1 MRNLF
6 IILILQIPFK
16 RLDQRFDPQSLVKSK
31 AFKPTKTF
39 IGCFDQIKVGK
50 NAIIWNSKKV
60 WSIVCWGSC
69 IVGLVIIKL
78 FVDNSLRWSEIDA
91 KIKMTQ
97 IVRLEY
103 EVFGKVQGVFFRK
116 HTQIKANELKVRWER
131 LSKWWWY
138 CQNGMSW
145 HCSIKMSL

>member
-1 MRNLF
+1 MRNPF
-6 IILILQIPFK
+6 IILILQILFK
-16 RLDQRFDPQSLVKSK
+16 KTWSKIRSSKSSK
-31 AFKPTKTF
+31 IESFQTNKN

-91 KIKMTQ
+91 KIKMSQ